1 MPSPATP
8 RRTSNRRNR
17 KATPTKPKPVDVGA
31 PLGPYDTNTVRDRVR
46 QWQAQGGGVIT
57 ASDVY
62 VEEDNERPDSKIT
75 TVTPNK
81 IVRDAS
87 VHDKADAVGSQGLT
101 TSAKRSGRHI
111 DKVGVEEQVRSKSGS
126 APRKRVVSDGHWRKK
141 RSPPRTS
148 PRVTKE
154 SGTRVY
160 RDDGIRVT
168 PIPEPSRRSSTGVRP
183 RTSNAK
189 RKSTTDNGLYDAP
202 QTSRKQSDQL
212 QAPENDDYRSLSK
225 RSDGGRR
232 DSRPATPTATR
243 QSHSEELNRER
254 SVEISSHSS
263 SSEGKD
269 DSRKRNATSRKRADN
284 EKSSRSVSGTFA
296 GKRESGKSSRGN
308 ILSQVFDESKKI
320 FSRAEPVLIP
330 VPRLPSIEAWLSETS
345 DPFLDDE
352 QPPVDIPAP
361 LKMSSKRIQKVE
373 EVVTEDPNKIWEA
386 IETTSSARTSN
397 VDNRRRRRVP
407 SSVLYGDNPF
417 HKDLNSGSPL
427 DSSSNGG
434 MSAAKLV
441 DLVEDTLGT
450 SSRSLRRRGATQV
463 SSSSSKDPSKS
474 SPMREFSD
482 RNDDFSV
489 ISSANT
495 TSSVEPS
502 DPSIP
507 LRPPGLNIRR
517 PFPSTGKHRLSTI
530 ASVETFETRKQN
542 AAVLPLPELPETT
555 CQSHELLH
563 ENYDSR
569 YEATDHF
576 DLDGLERR
584 PSKSRLAKHSDLI
597 SVLSLPMGRSR
608 SIRSARSIRTNRS
621 RLASATVGDLLEE
634 LTSDESKY
642 MRELRTLVDGVIPV
656 LLTCVLSKSD
666 SAVAA
671 GLFSGSTSGKND
683 PNFTRPIIDMGI
695 ALERL
700 KSLHKRIPL
709 QDVDALLSWA
719 QGAQKVYTE
728 YLKAWRMGFQ
738 DVVVNL
744 APATDGQDIS
754 LEPSA
759 TEEDGLDG
767 GLPRNKNG
775 DVVDANG
782 ERVDV
787 AYLLKRPLV
796 RLKYLAKTLKGINY
810 IKPSAESE
818 HLATKYED
826 LVIDARHRS
835 NEERARLEDQAAASI
850 DPTRARDPRTLGP
863 LAGVTVDQRRR
874 VRARDYFNLSLQ
886 HSSGQ
891 KIDCRVELLL
901 RDDPPDMGTSG
912 DLLICEVDGTGRW
925 LLFPPVQFDRVSAR
939 NGDVEN
945 EIVLMIRGFNGQGL
959 EWHELLSLYSE
970 YEPTGFEWVQMLGL
984 IPVPPK
990 VTRSQSFLA
999 RHERG
1004 KTLTTTPATGLE
1016 PADSPATPGKSRTPS
1031 PREIEVPIGE
1041 QPLSAAKTWI
1051 ESLGRDGATLSPVS
1065 SVPRERTRLQK
1076 RPPGSPPS
1084 AAPQAMTGS
1093 APPLSRPQSYPSRPT
1108 EASGKGCSS
1117 ADRSPRSLNEALR
1130 LAGTSASGL
1139 KRTTA
1144 KRHSRHADIPS
1155 SPTSPTS
1162 TGQGVA
1168 VQQSSLRTLESPRG
1182 EQHASIGLRSSSSPA
1197 AKDVKRKTAISPSS
1211 KLPHDARPS
1220 YHRSRSSA
1228 PSLELPIIPKVRK
1241 ESPPV
1246 SPTYQPDK
1254 EPEWPKEPAKEDVVI
1269 TTPTRL
1275 TKKRPASLV
1284 PSPENPPLAPVHT
1297 TPNPA
1302 QVKPL
1307 QTEDLGPVGGRRTQ
1321 RRSSSPLK
1329 HEYEP
1334 STASE
1339 SSSDS
1344 DASTVERNE
1353 ATSISDSSEDEEL
1366 EDGDAPTPLV
1376 PFGALQ
1382 RLPKISPQVSL
1393 YSLPN
1398 GTLSPSQ
1405 SASQAPFKRVPSQPS
1420 KASKLIATMFF
1431 WSDKGFWQNLH
1442 PDECSIVVTPGLIE
1456 AFEMS
1461 AAHSQSDKVGSL
1473 SQPDADTTS
1482 TTPMHSSSQ
1491 ASDSH
1496 PPRPLIALEL
1506 TPLVPIRRGTA
1517 LDISIRSPP
1526 TAESKITTISNNNIM
1541 FRSRNPEECEA
1552 LYAVINH
1559 ARINNPTY
1567 IALQNARVTS
1577 SFTPSFDRSHSTRGA
1592 RTSSWFGL
1600 GQGSRSSYRAS
1611 SAPTPSISMSDSSIG
1626 SMSSAFSAL
1635 KRFGMGGGRFSISRS
1650 TVTSRN
1656 GSRAASVYTSSD
1668 NSSGSGATT
1677 PNPNS
1682 NPRID
1687 DSKLPTT
1694 EGAGPI
1700 GLSNAKIRLYIR
1712 ETASK
1717 WRDLGSA
1724 RLTIMRP
1731 TNDAHPLLVPGTAPQ
1746 QKQGTNDKRIVVIGK
1761 AKGETLLDVTLGESC
1776 FERVARTGIAVS
1788 VWEAFEGGLV
1798 AKEGGVVGG
1807 KLRVFMI
1814 QMKGEAETAYT
1825 FSIVGKLRY

>member
-1 MPSPATP
+1 MPSPAAP
-8 RRTSNRRNR
+8 RRISNRRDS
-17 KATPTKPKPVDVGA
+17 KTTPSKPKPVDVGA

-46 QWQAQGGGVIT
+46 QWQAQGGGVIA
-57 ASDVY
+57 ASDIY
-62 VEEDNERPDSKIT
+62 VEEDNVKPTYKLAT
-75 TVTPNK
+75 TTPK
-81 IVRDAS
+81 KLVQETSA
-87 VHDKADAVGSQGLT
+87 HDKADAVDPEGPAS
-101 TSAKRSGRHI
+101 SAKRSGRHI
-111 DKVGVEEQVRSKSGS
+111 DRTGDEAQIRSKSGS

-141 RSPPRTS
+141 RSPPKTS
-148 PRVTKE
+148 PKSTKDL
-154 SGTRVY
+154 STIAY
-160 RDDGIRVT
+160 ADDGIRVT
-168 PIPEPSRRSSTGVRP
+168 SVVKPRRGDVRVGR
-183 RTSNAK
+183 RTSKAK
-189 RKSTTDNGLYDAP
+189 RNITTEDNDFYYAP
-202 QTSRKQSDQL
+202 QTPRR
-212 QAPENDDYRSLSK
+212 QADKLLLPSNDDYRNLSAG
-225 RSDGGRR
+225 SDAGRR
-232 DSRPATPTATR
+232 GPQATTPTSPR
-243 QSHSEELNRER
+243 QPHSEELNREC
-254 SVEISSHSS
+254 SANGSSHSS
-263 SSEGKD
+263 SSVEKD
-269 DSRKRNATSRKRADN
+269 TTRKRNATPRSSADN
-284 EKSSRSVSGTFA
+284 GKHPRSVSGTFA
-296 GKRESGKSSRGN
+296 SNRGSGRSSRGN
-308 ILSQVFDESKKI
+308 ILSHVFDESKKI
-320 FSRAEPVLIP
+320 FSRAEPVFIP
-330 VPRLPSIEAWLSETS
+330 APRLPSIEAWLSETP

-352 QPPVDIPAP
+352 QPPVEIPAP
-361 LKMSSKRIQKVE
+361 LKTSSKRTQKVE
-373 EVVTEDPNKIWEA
+373 KIVTEGPKETFEA
-386 IETTSSARTSN
+386 LETRSSARTS
-397 VDNRRRRRVP
+397 DGAHRRRRRVS
-407 SSVLYGDNPF
+407 SSVLYEDNPF
-417 HKDLNSGSPL
+417 PEDLHSESPL
-427 DSSSNGG
+427 DSSSKGG
-434 MSAAKLV
+434 VSAKKLV
-441 DLVEDTLGT
+441 DLVEGT
-450 SSRSLRRRGATQV
+450 SESSSCLLRRQGAKQT
-463 SSSSSKDPSKS
+463 SSSSLRDRSKS
-474 SPMREFSD
+474 SPLKESFARA
-482 RNDDFSV
+482 DDTSV
-489 ISSANT
+489 ISSAHT

-502 DPSIP
+502 DPSTP

-530 ASVETFETRKQN
+530 ASIETFETSKQN
-542 AAVLPLPELPETT
+542 TTALPLPEL
-555 CQSHELLH
+555 L
-563 ENYDSR
+563 ENARKSPKTINEDYESK

-576 DLDGLERR
+576 DPDGLERR

-597 SVLSLPMGRSR
+597 SVLSLPMGRNR

-621 RLASATVGDLLEE
+621 RLANATIGDLLEE
-634 LTSDESKY
+634 LASDESKY

-671 GLFSGSTSGKND
+671 GLFHGSASGRYD
-683 PNFTRPIIDMGI
+683 PTFTRPIVDMGI

-700 KSLHKRIPL
+700 KSLHKRIPM
-709 QDVDALLSWA
+709 QDADALLSWA
-719 QGAQKVYTE
+719 QGAQKVYSE

-744 APATDGQDIS
+744 APATDGPDS
-754 LEPSA
+754 NPGPS
-759 TEEDGLDG
+759 DGIDA
-767 GLPRNKNG
+767 GLPRNENG

-796 RLKYLAKTLKGINY
+796 RLKYLAKTLKGIDV

-818 HLATKYED
+818 ILATKYQD
-826 LVIDARHRS
+826 LVVDARHRS

-901 RDDPPDMGTSG
+901 RDDPSDMGTSG

-925 LLFPPVQFDRVSAR
+925 LLLPPVQFDRVSAR

-945 EIVLMIRGFNGQGL
+945 EIVVMIRGFNGQGL

-970 YEPTGFEWVQMLGL
+970 DEPTGFEWVQMLGL
-984 IPVPPK
+984 MPVPPK

-999 RHERG
+999 RQERR
-1004 KTLTTTPATGLE
+1004 KTLTAVPAMGLE
-1016 PADSPATPGKSRTPS
+1016 SANSPVTPGKSRTPS

-1041 QPLSAAKTWI
+1041 QPLSAAKIWI
-1051 ESLGRDGATLSPVS
+1051 ENLGVKTSPVS
-1065 SVPRERTRLQK
+1065 SVPRERTRLRK
-1076 RPPGSPPS
+1076 KPPGSSTSPVPRPITS
-1084 AAPQAMTGS
+1084 STS
-1093 APPLSRPQSYPSRPT
+1093 PLSRPQSYPSHSTP
-1108 EASGKGCSS
+1108 ESGEGNTS
-1117 ADRSPRSLNEALR
+1117 ANCSPRSLNEALR
-1130 LAGTSASGL
+1130 LAGTSTSGL
-1139 KRTTA
+1139 KRATA
-1144 KRHSRHADIPS
+1144 KRLSRHADIPS
-1155 SPTSPTS
+1155 SPVSPAS
-1162 TGQGVA
+1162 TGHGDA
-1168 VQQSSLRTLESPRG
+1168 AQQSSPQTPESSRG
-1182 EQHASIGLRSSSSPA
+1182 EQHGSIDLRSPSPSA
-1197 AKDVKRKTAISPSS
+1197 TKDDKQKSPISTSS
-1211 KLPHDARPS
+1211 KLSRDARPS

-1228 PSLELPIIPKVRK
+1228 PSLELPVIPKVRK
-1241 ESPPV
+1241 ESPPPSV
-1246 SPTYQPDK
+1246 TYHLD
-1254 EPEWPKEPAKEDVVI
+1254 ENSEWPNQIAKDEVVV

-1275 TKKRPASLV
+1275 TRKGAASPV
-1284 PSPENPPLAPVHT
+1284 PSPGKPPPPPVHA
-1297 TPNPA
+1297 TPNSAP
-1302 QVKPL
+1302 VKPL
-1307 QTEDLGPVGGRRTQ
+1307 QTPDLGPAASRKAQ

-1339 SSSDS
+1339 SSSES

-1353 ATSISDSSEDEEL
+1353 TTSISDSSEDEEL

-1376 PFGALQ
+1376 PLGALQ
-1382 RLPKISPQVSL
+1382 RLPKISPQGSL

-1405 SASQAPFKRVPSQPS
+1405 SASQAPFKRAPSQPN
-1420 KASKLIATMFF
+1420 KASKTIATIFF
-1431 WSDKGFWQNLH
+1431 WSDKGSWQHLH
-1442 PDECSIVVTPGLIE
+1442 PDECSVVVTPGLIE

-1461 AAHSQSDKVGSL
+1461 AAHSQSDKFGLL

-1482 TTPMHSSSQ
+1482 NTSMHSSSQ
-1491 ASDSH
+1491 ASEPQS
-1496 PPRPLIALEL
+1496 PRPLIALEL

-1552 LYAVINH
+1552 LYALINH

-1567 IALQNARVTS
+1567 IALQNARFTS
-1577 SFTPSFDRSHSTRGA
+1577 SFTPSFDRSHSIRGV
-1592 RTSSWFGL
+1592 RSTSWFGL

-1677 PNPNS
+1677 PNPNVG
-1682 NPRID
+1682 PPTD
-1687 DSKLPTT
+1687 ESKQLTA

-1746 QKQGTNDKRIVVIGK
+1746 QRPGANDKRIVVIGK

>member
-1 MPSPATP
+1 MPSPTTP
-8 RRTSNRRNR
+8 RRTSNRRDG
-17 KATPTKPKPVDVGA
+17 KTTPSKLKPVDVGA

-57 ASDVY
+57 APDIY
-62 VEEDNERPDSKIT
+62 TEEDNKKQLSKT
-75 TVTPNK
+75 TTTTPRK
-81 IVRDAS
+81 VVRDAS
-87 VHDKADAVGSQGLT
+87 QRDKDDTAELEGPA
-101 TSAKRSGRHI
+101 TSAKRSGRKI
-111 DKVGVEEQVRSKSGS
+111 DQACVEEHARSKSGS

-141 RSPPRTS
+141 RSPPKTS
-148 PRVTKE
+148 PSTVI
-154 SGTRVY
+154 Y
-160 RDDGIRVT
+160 PDDGIRVI
-168 PIPEPSRRSSTGVRP
+168 PIPESSRRRSGRVAQTASK
-183 RTSNAK
+183 AK
-189 RKSTTDNGLYDAP
+189 RKSTALHNNPHDAP
-202 QTSRKQSDQL
+202 HNLRTQPERL
-212 QAPENDDYRSLSK
+212 QPSENHGYRTPSVG
-225 RSDGGRR
+225 SDGGKR
-232 DSRPATPTATR
+232 SSPAATPISAHE
-243 QSHSEELNRER
+243 SHSEELNRDR
-254 SVEISSHSS
+254 SVEGSLHSS
-263 SSEGKD
+263 SSIGQDEPL
-269 DSRKRNATSRKRADN
+269 RRNATSQTRRDN
-284 EKSSRSVSGTFA
+284 DDSPQFASGTIA
-296 GKRESGKSSRGN
+296 GNSGLGKSSRAK
-308 ILSQVFDESKKI
+308 ILSHVFDESKKI
-320 FSRAEPVLIP
+320 FSRTEPVLIP
-330 VPRLPSIEAWLSETS
+330 TPRLPSIEAWLSETP
-345 DPFLDDE
+345 DPFFDDE
-352 QPPVDIPAP
+352 ELPVEIPAP
-361 LKMSSKRIQKVE
+361 LKMSSKRTKKVE

-386 IETTSSARTSN
+386 IETTTSARTSDAG
-397 VDNRRRRRVP
+397 VGRRRRVP
-407 SSVLYGDNPF
+407 SSVVHEDNPF
-417 HKDLNSGSPL
+417 TMDLTTGSPV
-427 DSSSNGG
+427 DSSFRGG
-434 MSAAKLV
+434 MTAAKLV
-441 DLVEDTLGT
+441 DLVEGT
-450 SSRSLRRRGATQV
+450 SETSSCSLSRRSCNRT
-463 SSSSSKDPSKS
+463 SSSSPRHRSKL
-474 SPMREFSD
+474 SPLRKHFMVE
-482 RNDDFSV
+482 DDLSV
-489 ISSANT
+489 ISSAKT

-502 DPSIP
+502 APSTP

-517 PFPSTGKHRLSTI
+517 PFPYTGKHKLSTI

-542 AAVLPLPELPETT
+542 MTALPLPELLGTT
-555 CQSHELLH
+555 HQTHALVHEDNDSKH
-563 ENYDSR
+563 EAS
-569 YEATDHF
+569 DHF
-576 DLDGLERR
+576 DLYGLERR
-584 PSKSRLAKHSDLI
+584 PSKNRLAKHSDLI
-597 SVLSLPMGRSR
+597 SALSLPMGHSK

-621 RLASATVGDLLEE
+621 RLANATVGDLMKE

-656 LLTCVLSKSD
+656 LLSCVLSKSD
-666 SAVAA
+666 STVAA
-671 GLFSGSTSGKND
+671 GLFDGFTRGKND
-683 PNFTRPIIDMGI
+683 PNFTRPIVDMGI

-719 QGAQKVYTE
+719 QGAQKVYSE

-744 APATDGQDIS
+744 APATDGSDS
-754 LEPSA
+754 NLGPSA
-759 TEEDGLDG
+759 TEEGDGIDG
-767 GLPRNKNG
+767 GLPRNANG

-796 RLKYLAKTLKGINY
+796 RLKYLAKTLKGVNFV
-810 IKPSAESE
+810 KPSAESDI
-818 HLATKYED
+818 LATKYQI
-826 LVIDARHRS
+826 LVMDARHRS
-835 NEERARLEDQAAASI
+835 NEERARLEDQAAAGI

-874 VRARDYFNLSLQ
+874 VRARDYFNLSFQ

-901 RDDPPDMGTSG
+901 RDDPPGMGTSG

-925 LLFPPVQFDRVSAR
+925 LLFPPVQFNQASAR

-945 EIVLMIRGFNGQGL
+945 EIIVMIRGFNGQGL

-970 YEPTGFEWVQMLGL
+970 NESTGFEWVQMLGL

-990 VTRSQSFLA
+990 VLRSQSFLA
-999 RHERG
+999 RHERR
-1004 KTLTTTPATGLE
+1004 KTLTTIPACG
-1016 PADSPATPGKSRTPS
+1016 PVAVDSPVTSGKSRTPS
-1031 PREIEVPIGE
+1031 PRDIEIPIGE
-1041 QPLSAAKTWI
+1041 QPLSAAKTRI
-1051 ESLGRDGATLSPVS
+1051 ENFGKDAARISPVS

-1076 RPPGSPPS
+1076 KPPGSPTSPMTQPVTS
-1084 AAPQAMTGS
+1084 PAPQLDRPKSYLDYQREESGTEGLS
-1093 APPLSRPQSYPSRPT
+1093 AVS
-1108 EASGKGCSS
+1108 
-1117 ADRSPRSLNEALR
+1117 SPRSLNEALR
-1130 LAGTSASGL
+1130 LAGTSSSGL
-1139 KRTTA
+1139 KRRTA
-1144 KRHSRHADIPS
+1144 KRHSRHADISSSPI
-1155 SPTSPTS
+1155 SPTSI
-1162 TGQGVA
+1162 GQRTD
-1168 VQQSSLRTLESPRG
+1168 VQESSLRTPESLRG
-1182 EQHASIGLRSSSSPA
+1182 EHHGSLDLYSSSPQA
-1197 AKDVKRKTAISPSS
+1197 AKDDERKSVISTPS
-1211 KLPHDARPS
+1211 KLPHNTRPS
-1220 YHRSRSSA
+1220 YNRSRSA
-1228 PSLELPIIPKVRK
+1228 TPSLELPIIPKVRK
-1241 ESPPV
+1241 ESPPP
-1246 SPTYQPDK
+1246 SPIYLPDV
-1254 EPEWPKEPAKEDVVI
+1254 EPEWPEEPAEEELVI
-1269 TTPTRL
+1269 SAPSRP
-1275 TKKRPASLV
+1275 TKKRPGSFAYL
-1284 PSPENPPLAPVHT
+1284 PEKPPPAPVHA
-1297 TPNPA
+1297 TPNTTQAKSP
-1302 QVKPL
+1302 
-1307 QTEDLGPVGGRRTQ
+1307 QTPDLGPVASRNNR

-1334 STASE
+1334 STASD

-1344 DASTVERNE
+1344 NASTVERNE

-1376 PFGALQ
+1376 PLGALQ
-1382 RLPKISPQVSL
+1382 RLPKVSLQGSL

-1398 GTLSPSQ
+1398 ATLSPSQ
-1405 SASQAPFKRVPSQPS
+1405 SASQAPFKRVPFQRS
-1420 KASKLIATMFF
+1420 KASKTIATMFF
-1431 WSDKGFWQNLH
+1431 WSEKGSWQNLH

-1461 AAHSQSDKVGSL
+1461 AAHSQSDKAGSA
-1473 SQPDADTTS
+1473 SKPDTDTI
-1482 TTPMHSSSQ
+1482 SSISSASQ
-1491 ASDSH
+1491 ASQSKS
-1496 PPRPLIALEL
+1496 PRPLVALEL

-1552 LYAVINH
+1552 LYALINH

-1567 IALQNARVTS
+1567 IALQNARITS
-1577 SFTPSFDRSHSTRGA
+1577 SFAPSFDRSHSTRGA
-1592 RTSSWFGL
+1592 RSTSWFGL

-1635 KRFGMGGGRFSISRS
+1635 KRFSIASGRFSISRS

-1682 NPRID
+1682 GPRAD
-1687 DSKLPTT
+1687 DNKLPSA

-1731 TNDAHPLLVPGTAPQ
+1731 TNDDHPLLVLGNTPQ
-1746 QKQGTNDKRIVVIGK
+1746 QKQGANDKRIVIIGK

-1814 QMKGEAETAYT
+1814 QVCVRLMST
-1825 FSIVGKLRY
+1825 SVRLLHLCVC

>member
-8 RRTSNRRNR
+8 RRTSNHCDS
-17 KATPTKPKPVDVGA
+17 KITPSKSNKVDVGA

-57 ASDVY
+57 ASDLY
-62 VEEDNERPDSKIT
+62 AEDNSEKRTSKIT
-75 TVTPNK
+75 TTTPK
-81 IVRDAS
+81 KVVPDAS
-87 VHDKADAVGSQGLT
+87 QRDKADTVELEGIA
-101 TSAKRSGRHI
+101 TSAKRSGRNI
-111 DKVGVEEQVRSKSGS
+111 EQAGVEEHVRSKSGS

-141 RSPPRTS
+141 RSPPKTS

-154 SGTRVY
+154 PNTVVY
-160 RDDGIRVT
+160 PDDGIRVT
-168 PIPEPSRRSSTGVRP
+168 PIPEPSRRSMRVAQRASK
-183 RTSNAK
+183 AK
-189 RKSTTDNGLYDAP
+189 KKSTTKDNDLYNTP
-202 QTSRKQSDQL
+202 HIPRTQTKQL
-212 QAPENDDYRSLSK
+212 QPPENDDYRTPSEG
-225 RSDGGRR
+225 SDAGRR
-232 DSRPATPTATR
+232 DSLAATPTSAQ
-243 QSHSEELNRER
+243 QSHSEELNRELT
-254 SVEISSHSS
+254 VAGSSHSS
-263 SSEGKD
+263 SSTGKD
-269 DSRKRNATSRKRADN
+269 KSRMRNSPPQRCADN
-284 EKSSRSVSGTFA
+284 KDSSRSGSRTFA
-296 GKRESGKSSRGN
+296 GNRGARKASRSK
-308 ILSQVFDESKKI
+308 ILSHVFDESKKI
-320 FSRAEPVLIP
+320 FTRAEPVLIP
-330 VPRLPSIEAWLSETS
+330 VARLPSIEAWLSETP

-352 QPPVDIPAP
+352 QLPVEIPAP
-361 LKMSSKRIQKVE
+361 LKMSSKRTKKVE

-386 IETTSSARTSN
+386 IEATTSARTS
-397 VDNRRRRRVP
+397 DATIRRRRRVP
-407 SSVLYGDNPF
+407 SSVLFKENPF
-417 HKDLNSGSPL
+417 PNNLNSESPF
-427 DSSSNGG
+427 DSSFKGG
-434 MSAAKLV
+434 MAAAKLV
-441 DLVEDTLGT
+441 DLVEGT
-450 SSRSLRRRGATQV
+450 SETSSCSLDHRGVKQM
-463 SSSSSKDPSKS
+463 SSSSPRDRSNL
-474 SPMREFSD
+474 SPLREYLARED
-482 RNDDFSV
+482 EFSV

-502 DPSIP
+502 APSTP

-517 PFPSTGKHRLSTI
+517 PFPYTGKHKLSTI

-542 AAVLPLPELPETT
+542 TMALPLPELLGTT
-555 CQSHELLH
+555 DPSHVLVH
-563 ENYDSR
+563 DDYDSKH
-569 YEATDHF
+569 EATDHF
-576 DLDGLERR
+576 DLYGLERR
-584 PSKSRLAKHSDLI
+584 PSKNRLAKHSDLI
-597 SVLSLPMGRSR
+597 SALSLPMGRSK

-621 RLASATVGDLLEE
+621 RLTNATIGDLMEE

-666 SAVAA
+666 STVAA
-671 GLFSGSTSGKND
+671 GLFNGFTRGKND

-719 QGAQKVYTE
+719 QGAQKVYSE

-744 APATDGQDIS
+744 APATDGSDS
-754 LEPSA
+754 NRGPSS
-759 TEEDGLDG
+759 TEDDGIDG
-767 GLPRNKNG
+767 GLPRNENG

-782 ERVDV
+782 QRVDV

-796 RLKYLAKTLKGINY
+796 RLKYLAKTLKGVNFVR
-810 IKPSAESE
+810 PSAESE
-818 HLATKYED
+818 VLATKYQN
-826 LVIDARHRS
+826 LVIDARNRS

-850 DPTRARDPRTLGP
+850 DSTRARDPRTLGS
-863 LAGVTVDQRRR
+863 LTGVTVDQTRR

-901 RDDPPDMGTSG
+901 RDDPPGIGTSG
-912 DLLICEVDGTGRW
+912 DLLICEVDSTGRW
-925 LLFPPVQFDRVSAR
+925 LLFPPVQFDQVSAR

-945 EIVLMIRGFNGQGL
+945 EIIVMIRGFNGQGL
-959 EWHELLSLYSE
+959 GWHELLSLYSE
-970 YEPTGFEWVQMLGL
+970 DEPTGFEWVQMLGL

-990 VTRSQSFLA
+990 VIRSQSFLA
-999 RHERG
+999 RHERR
-1004 KTLTTTPATGLE
+1004 KSLTTAPATGLVTVG
-1016 PADSPATPGKSRTPS
+1016 SPVTFGKSRTPS

-1041 QPLSAAKTWI
+1041 LPLSTAKTWI
-1051 ESLGRDGATLSPVS
+1051 ESLGKDGATVSP
-1065 SVPRERTRLQK
+1065 VPRERTRLRK
-1076 RPPGSPPS
+1076 KPPGSPTSPATQDITS
-1084 AAPQAMTGS
+1084 S
-1093 APPLSRPQSYPSRPT
+1093 APPLNRPQSDSNRQT
-1108 EASGKGCSS
+1108 EESGKECLSG
-1117 ADRSPRSLNEALR
+1117 APSPRSLNEALR
-1130 LAGTSASGL
+1130 LAGTSASSL

-1144 KRHSRHADIPS
+1144 KRRSRHADIPS
-1155 SPTSPTS
+1155 SPISPTS
-1162 TGQGVA
+1162 TGQGIPIK
-1168 VQQSSLRTLESPRG
+1168 QSSLRTPESPRG
-1182 EQHASIGLRSSSSPA
+1182 EQYGSLGLRSSSPPA
-1197 AKDVKRKTAISPSS
+1197 AKDDKRKSVVPTPS
-1211 KLPHDARPS
+1211 KLPRDARPS
-1220 YHRSRSSA
+1220 YDRSRSSA

-1241 ESPPV
+1241 ESPPP
-1246 SPTYQPDK
+1246 SPIYQSDE
-1254 EPEWPKEPAKEDVVI
+1254 EPEWPKEPAKEEMVVN
-1269 TTPTRL
+1269 TSTRL
-1275 TKKRPASLV
+1275 IKKRPASLL
-1284 PSPENPPLAPVHT
+1284 PSPEKPPLAPVHA
-1297 TPNPA
+1297 TPNSMQAKSP
-1302 QVKPL
+1302 
-1307 QTEDLGPVGGRRTQ
+1307 QTPDLSPVAGRKTN

-1376 PFGALQ
+1376 PLGALQ
-1382 RLPKISPQVSL
+1382 RLPKVSTQGSL

-1405 SASQAPFKRVPSQPS
+1405 SASQAPFKRVPCQPN
-1420 KASKLIATMFF
+1420 KASKTIATIFF
-1431 WSDKGFWQNLH
+1431 WSDKGSWQNLH
-1442 PDECSIVVTPGLIE
+1442 PDECSVVVTPGLIE

-1461 AAHSQSDKVGSL
+1461 AAHSQSDKVGSA
-1473 SQPDADTTS
+1473 SQPDADTSSSTS
-1482 TTPMHSSSQ
+1482 SASQ
-1491 ASDSH
+1491 ASHSQSQ
-1496 PPRPLIALEL
+1496 RPLIALEL

-1552 LYAVINH
+1552 LYALINH

-1567 IALQNARVTS
+1567 IALQNARITS
-1577 SFTPSFDRSHSTRGA
+1577 SFAPSFDRSHSTRGA
-1592 RTSSWFGL
+1592 RSTSWFGL

-1682 NPRID
+1682 GPPTD
-1687 DSKLPTT
+1687 DSKLPSA

-1731 TNDAHPLLVPGTAPQ
+1731 TNDAHPLLVPGTVPQ
-1746 QKQGTNDKRIVVIGK
+1746 QKQAANDKRIVVIGK

>member
-8 RRTSNRRNR
+8 RRTSKRRDN
-17 KATPTKPKPVDVGA
+17 KITPSKSKPVDVGA

-57 ASDVY
+57 ASDIY
-62 VEEDNERPDSKIT
+62 VERDNEKQMSKTAT
-75 TVTPNK
+75 TTPKK

-87 VHDKADAVGSQGLT
+87 QRDKADKVEFEGSA
-101 TSAKRSGRHI
+101 TSTPRSGRNI
-111 DKVGVEEQVRSKSGS
+111 DKADVEEHVRSKSGS

-148 PRVTKE
+148 PRTTKE
-154 SGTRVY
+154 PSTLVY
-160 RDDGIRVT
+160 SDDGIRVI
-168 PIPEPSRRSSTGVRP
+168 PIPDSRKSIRAAQRASK
-183 RTSNAK
+183 AK
-189 RKSTTDNGLYDAP
+189 RKSTAQDNDLYDAP
-202 QTSRKQSDQL
+202 HIPRMQPERL
-212 QAPENDDYRSLSK
+212 QPPGNDGYRNPSEG
-225 RSDGGRR
+225 SDGGRR
-232 DSRPATPTATR
+232 GLPAATPTSAR
-243 QSHSEELNRER
+243 QSYSEDLSRER
-254 SVEISSHSS
+254 SVEGSSHSS
-263 SSEGKD
+263 SSIGKD
-269 DSRKRNATSRKRADN
+269 ISRRYADN
-284 EKSSRSVSGTFA
+284 EDSPRSASKTF
-296 GKRESGKSSRGN
+296 GGNRGVGKSSRGK
-308 ILSQVFDESKKI
+308 ILSHVFDESKKI

-330 VPRLPSIEAWLSETS
+330 TPRLPSIEAWLSETP

-352 QPPVDIPAP
+352 QLPVEMPAP
-361 LKMSSKRIQKVE
+361 LKMSSKRSKKVD

-386 IETTSSARTSN
+386 IETTTSARTS
-397 VDNRRRRRVP
+397 DNGIRSRRRVP
-407 SSVLYGDNPF
+407 SSVLLEDYPF
-417 HKDLNSGSPL
+417 PMDMNSGSPL
-427 DSSSNGG
+427 DSSFKGG

-441 DLVEDTLGT
+441 DLVEGT
-450 SSRSLRRRGATQV
+450 SKTSSCSLGRRGNNQK
-463 SSSSSKDPSKS
+463 SSSSPKDQSKL
-474 SPMREFSD
+474 SPLREYFVAED
-482 RNDDFSV
+482 EFSV

-502 DPSIP
+502 APSTP

-517 PFPSTGKHRLSTI
+517 PFPSTGKHKLSTI
-530 ASVETFETRKQN
+530 ASVETFKTGKQN
-542 AAVLPLPELPETT
+542 TTALPVPEFLGTTSQTHVLVNED
-555 CQSHELLH
+555 
-563 ENYDSR
+563 YDSKH
-569 YEATDHF
+569 EATDHF
-576 DLDGLERR
+576 DLYGLERR

-597 SVLSLPMGRSR
+597 SALSLPMGRSK
-608 SIRSARSIRTNRS
+608 SIHSARSIRTNRS
-621 RLASATVGDLLEE
+621 RLANATTGDLMEE
-634 LTSDESKY
+634 LKSDETKY
-642 MRELRTLVDGVIPV
+642 MRELCTLVDGVIPV
-656 LLTCVLSKSD
+656 LLSCVLSKSD
-666 SAVAA
+666 SVVAA
-671 GLFSGSTSGKND
+671 GLFNGFTGGKND
-683 PNFTRPIIDMGI
+683 SNFTKPIIDMGI

-700 KSLHKRIPL
+700 NSLHKRIPL
-709 QDVDALLSWA
+709 QDVDALLTWA
-719 QGAQKVYTE
+719 QGAQKVYSE

-744 APATDGQDIS
+744 APATVGSDSNRG
-754 LEPSA
+754 PSA
-759 TEEDGLDG
+759 SKEDGIDG
-767 GLPRNKNG
+767 GLPRNENG

-796 RLKYLAKTLKGINY
+796 RLKYLAKTLKGVNFV
-810 IKPSAESE
+810 KPSPESE
-818 HLATKYED
+818 ILATKYQN

-850 DPTRARDPRTLGP
+850 DSTRARDPRTLGP

-874 VRARDYFNLSLQ
+874 VRARDYFNLSFQ

-901 RDDPPDMGTSG
+901 RDDPPGLGTSG

-925 LLFPPVQFDRVSAR
+925 LLFPPVHFKQASAR

-945 EIVLMIRGFNGQGL
+945 EIIVMIRGFNGQGV

-970 YEPTGFEWVQMLGL
+970 DEPTGFEWVQMLGL

-990 VTRSQSFLA
+990 VLRSHSFLA
-999 RHERG
+999 RSERR
-1004 KTLTTTPATGLE
+1004 KTLTTAPTCALD
-1016 PADSPATPGKSRTPS
+1016 AVDSLVTPGKSRTPS

-1041 QPLSAAKTWI
+1041 QPLSTAKTWI
-1051 ESLGRDGATLSPVS
+1051 ENLGKDGMPISPVL

-1076 RPPGSPPS
+1076 KPPGSPSSPTTQPITS
-1084 AAPQAMTGS
+1084 L
-1093 APPLSRPQSYPSRPT
+1093 APPPNRPQSSSDHQT
-1108 EASGKGCSS
+1108 EGSGKECLGV
-1117 ADRSPRSLNEALR
+1117 APSPKSLNEALR

-1139 KRTTA
+1139 KRRTA

-1155 SPTSPTS
+1155 SPVSPTS
-1162 TGQGVA
+1162 IGHGIGV
-1168 VQQSSLRTLESPRG
+1168 QESCLKTPESLRG
-1182 EQHASIGLRSSSSPA
+1182 EQHGSLGSHSSSPPA
-1197 AKDVKRKTAISPSS
+1197 AKDDKRKNAISTSS
-1211 KLPHDARPS
+1211 KLSRDARPS
-1220 YHRSRSSA
+1220 YDRSRSSA

-1241 ESPPV
+1241 ESPPP
-1246 SPTYQPDK
+1246 SPIYQPDV
-1254 EPEWPKEPAKEDVVI
+1254 EAEWPKEPTEEELVVSM
-1269 TTPTRL
+1269 PTRL
-1275 TKKRPASLV
+1275 IKKRPASLV
-1284 PSPENPPLAPVHT
+1284 PPPEKPPPAPVHAVRNT
-1297 TPNPA
+1297 TQAKSP
-1302 QVKPL
+1302 
-1307 QTEDLGPVGGRRTQ
+1307 QTPDLGPVASRKTHRRP
-1321 RRSSSPLK
+1321 SSPLK

-1376 PFGALQ
+1376 PLRALQ
-1382 RLPKISPQVSL
+1382 RLPKISPQSSL

-1405 SASQAPFKRVPSQPS
+1405 SASQAPFKRVPSQPN
-1420 KASKLIATMFF
+1420 KASKTIATIFF
-1431 WSDKGFWQNLH
+1431 WSEKGSWQNLH
-1442 PDECSIVVTPGLIE
+1442 PDECSVVVTSGLIE

-1461 AAHSQSDKVGSL
+1461 AAHSQSDKVGSA

-1482 TTPMHSSSQ
+1482 STSSASQ
-1491 ASDSH
+1491 ASDSQS
-1496 PPRPLIALEL
+1496 PQPLIALEL

-1526 TAESKITTISNNNIM
+1526 TAESKITTVSNNNIM
-1541 FRSRNPEECEA
+1541 FRSRNPEECES
-1552 LYAVINH
+1552 LYALINH

-1567 IALQNARVTS
+1567 IALQNARITS
-1577 SFTPSFDRSHSTRGA
+1577 SFAPSFDRSHSTRGA
-1592 RTSSWFGL
+1592 RSTSWFGL

-1611 SAPTPSISMSDSSIG
+1611 SAPSPSISMSDSSIG
-1626 SMSSAFSAL
+1626 SMSSAFSLAL
-1635 KRFGMGGGRFSISRS
+1635 KRFRVGGARFSIPRS
-1650 TVTSRN
+1650 SATSRN

-1668 NSSGSGATT
+1668 NSAGSGATT

-1682 NPRID
+1682 GPPPD
-1687 DSKLPTT
+1687 DSKLPSA

-1731 TNDAHPLLVPGTAPQ
+1731 TNDAHPLLVPGNMSQ
-1746 QKQGTNDKRIVVIGK
+1746 QKPGANDKRFVVVGK

-1814 QMKGEAETAYT
+1814 QVCVRPALMSIRPFA
-1825 FSIVGKLRY
+1825 FSCVLTLLACADEG

>member
-8 RRTSNRRNR
+8 HRTSKRRDS
-17 KATPTKPKPVDVGA
+17 KITPSKSKPVDVGA

-57 ASDVY
+57 ASDIY
-62 VEEDNERPDSKIT
+62 VEEDNEKQMSKT
-75 TVTPNK
+75 TTTTPK
-81 IVRDAS
+81 IIVRDAS
-87 VHDKADAVGSQGLT
+87 QLEKAANVKVEGSA
-101 TSAKRSGRHI
+101 TSAQRSGRNI
-111 DKVGVEEQVRSKSGS
+111 DPAGVDEHVRSKSGS

-148 PRVTKE
+148 PRTTKE
-154 SGTRVY
+154 SSTLVY
-160 RDDGIRVT
+160 PDDGIRVT
-168 PIPEPSRRSSTGVRP
+168 PIPDSRKSIRVAQRASR
-183 RTSNAK
+183 AK
-189 RKSTTDNGLYDAP
+189 RKSTAQDNDLYNVP
-202 QTSRKQSDQL
+202 HTPRMQ
-212 QAPENDDYRSLSK
+212 SK
-225 RSDGGRR
+225 RLQPPRNDNYRIPSDGSDGERR
-232 DSRPATPTATR
+232 GSLAATPTSAR
-243 QSHSEELNRER
+243 QSHSEDLDRER
-254 SVEISSHSS
+254 SVEGSSHSS
-263 SSEGKD
+263 SSIGKD
-269 DSRKRNATSRKRADN
+269 ISRRRADN
-284 EKSSRSVSGTFA
+284 EYSPRIASKALGGNKGVEKSSKGR
-296 GKRESGKSSRGN
+296 
-308 ILSQVFDESKKI
+308 ILSHVFDESKKI
-320 FSRAEPVLIP
+320 FSRAEPVVIP
-330 VPRLPSIEAWLSETS
+330 TPRLPSIEAWLSETP

-352 QPPVDIPAP
+352 QLPVEMPAP
-361 LKMSSKRIQKVE
+361 LKTSSKRTKKVD
-373 EVVTEDPNKIWEA
+373 VAVTEDPNEIWEA
-386 IETTSSARTSN
+386 IETTTSPRISDAG
-397 VDNRRRRRVP
+397 VRRRRRVP
-407 SSVLYGDNPF
+407 SSVLLEDNPF
-417 HKDLNSGSPL
+417 PVDLNSGSPL
-427 DSSSNGG
+427 DNSVKGG
-434 MSAAKLV
+434 VSATKMV
-441 DLVEDTLGT
+441 DLVEGT
-450 SSRSLRRRGATQV
+450 SETSSYSLDRRGDNRK
-463 SSSSSKDPSKS
+463 SSSSAKDRSKL
-474 SPMREFSD
+474 SPLREYLGPE
-482 RNDDFSV
+482 DDFSV

-502 DPSIP
+502 APSTP

-517 PFPSTGKHRLSTI
+517 PFPSTGKHKLSTI

-542 AAVLPLPELPETT
+542 TTALPVRERLETT
-555 CQSHELLH
+555 SQTHVLVHEDYNSKH
-563 ENYDSR
+563 
-569 YEATDHF
+569 EATDQF
-576 DLDGLERR
+576 DLDGIDRR

-597 SVLSLPMGRSR
+597 SALSLPMGRSK
-608 SIRSARSIRTNRS
+608 SIHSARSIRTNRS
-621 RLASATVGDLLEE
+621 RLANATIGDLMAE
-634 LTSDESKY
+634 LKSDETKY
-642 MRELRTLVDGVIPV
+642 MRELCTLVDGVIPV
-656 LLTCVLSKSD
+656 LLSCVLSKSD
-666 SAVAA
+666 SVVAA
-671 GLFSGSTSGKND
+671 GLFNGFTGGKNVS
-683 PNFTRPIIDMGI
+683 NSTKPIIDMGI

-700 KSLHKRIPL
+700 NSLHKRIPL

-719 QGAQKVYTE
+719 QGAQKVYSE

-744 APATDGQDIS
+744 APATDRSHSNRG
-754 LEPSA
+754 PSA
-759 TEEDGLDG
+759 SEEDGIDG
-767 GLPRNKNG
+767 GLPRNENG
-775 DVVDANG
+775 DVVDVNG

-796 RLKYLAKTLKGINY
+796 RLKYLAKTLKGVNFV
-810 IKPSAESE
+810 KPSSESGI
-818 HLATKYED
+818 LATKYQD

-850 DPTRARDPRTLGP
+850 DSTRARDPRTLGP

-874 VRARDYFNLSLQ
+874 VRARDYFNLSFL

-901 RDDPPDMGTSG
+901 RDDPPGLGTHG

-925 LLFPPVQFDRVSAR
+925 LLFPPVHFNQTSAR

-945 EIVLMIRGFNGQGL
+945 EIVVMIRGFNGQGV

-970 YEPTGFEWVQMLGL
+970 DEPTGFEWVQMLGL
-984 IPVPPK
+984 MPIPPK
-990 VTRSQSFLA
+990 VVRSQSFLA
-999 RHERG
+999 RSERR
-1004 KTLTTTPATGLE
+1004 KTLNTAPTCGLV
-1016 PADSPATPGKSRTPS
+1016 AVDSLVTPGKSRTPS

-1041 QPLSAAKTWI
+1041 QPLSTAKPWI
-1051 ESLGRDGATLSPVS
+1051 ENLGKDGETISPVL

-1076 RPPGSPPS
+1076 KAPGSPSSPTTQSITS
-1084 AAPQAMTGS
+1084 AAPS
-1093 APPLSRPQSYPSRPT
+1093 PNRPQSTSNHQTEGSRKECLSVTP
-1108 EASGKGCSS
+1108 
-1117 ADRSPRSLNEALR
+1117 SPRSLNEALC

-1139 KRTTA
+1139 KRRTA

-1155 SPTSPTS
+1155 SPRSPTS
-1162 TGQGVA
+1162 IGHGIGV
-1168 VQQSSLRTLESPRG
+1168 QESSLQTPESLQG
-1182 EQHASIGLRSSSSPA
+1182 EQNGSLGLHSSSPPA
-1197 AKDVKRKTAISPSS
+1197 AKDDKRKSVISTPS
-1211 KLPHDARPS
+1211 KLPRDTRPS
-1220 YHRSRSSA
+1220 YERSRSSA

-1241 ESPPV
+1241 ESPPP
-1246 SPTYQPDK
+1246 SPIYQPDV
-1254 EPEWPKEPAKEDVVI
+1254 EAEWPKEPAKEELVVS
-1269 TTPTRL
+1269 TPTKL
-1275 TKKRPASLV
+1275 IKKRPASVV
-1284 PSPENPPLAPVHT
+1284 PPPEKPPPAPVHAPRST
-1297 TPNPA
+1297 TQAKAP
-1302 QVKPL
+1302 
-1307 QTEDLGPVGGRRTQ
+1307 QTPDLGPVTSRNTHRRP
-1321 RRSSSPLK
+1321 SSPLK

-1376 PFGALQ
+1376 PLRALQ
-1382 RLPKISPQVSL
+1382 RLPKNSPQSSL
-1393 YSLPN
+1393 YSIPN

-1405 SASQAPFKRVPSQPS
+1405 SASQAPFKRVPYQPN
-1420 KASKLIATMFF
+1420 KATRTIATIFF
-1431 WSDKGFWQNLH
+1431 WSETGSWQSLH
-1442 PDECSIVVTPGLIE
+1442 PDECSVVITSGLIE

-1461 AAHSQSDKVGSL
+1461 AAHSQSDKIGSASQP

-1482 TTPMHSSSQ
+1482 STSSASQ
-1491 ASDSH
+1491 ASDYQS
-1496 PPRPLIALEL
+1496 PQPLIALEL

-1541 FRSRNPEECEA
+1541 FRSRNPEECES
-1552 LYAVINH
+1552 LYALINH

-1567 IALQNARVTS
+1567 IALQNARITS
-1577 SFTPSFDRSHSTRGA
+1577 SFAPSFDRSHSTRGA
-1592 RTSSWFGL
+1592 RSTSWFGL

-1611 SAPTPSISMSDSSIG
+1611 SAPTPSITMSDSSIG
-1626 SMSSAFSAL
+1626 SMSSAFSLAL
-1635 KRFGMGGGRFSISRS
+1635 KRFGVGGARFSIPRS
-1650 TVTSRN
+1650 SATSRN

-1668 NSSGSGATT
+1668 NSTGSGATT
-1677 PNPNS
+1677 PNPN
-1682 NPRID
+1682 NGPPPD
-1687 DSKLPTT
+1687 DSKLPST

-1731 TNDAHPLLVPGTAPQ
+1731 TNDTHPLLVPGKTPQ
-1746 QKQGTNDKRIVVIGK
+1746 EKQGANDKRIVVIGK